1 MKTGRVRFRV
11 KDASIIFTLIMG
23 VGTWISNRSTTAETV
38 WEE

>member
-1 MKTGRVRFRV
+1 
-11 KDASIIFTLIMG
+11 MG